1 MGQPD
6 QTLRRNRE
14 TISRR
19 KLKIFK
25 IAQAKVFSYMVK
37 FITPHTSKPH
47 LACRANLSQ
56 NDQIFIGFENEPL
69 REPRGF
75 EIFTKTKNENF
86 QI

>member
-1 MGQPD
+1 MVPEG
-6 QTLRRNRE
+6 LVYH
-14 TISRR
+14 
-19 KLKIFK
+19 L
-25 IAQAKVFSYMVK
+25 VK
-37 FITPHTSKPH
+37 FITPPPTSKPH